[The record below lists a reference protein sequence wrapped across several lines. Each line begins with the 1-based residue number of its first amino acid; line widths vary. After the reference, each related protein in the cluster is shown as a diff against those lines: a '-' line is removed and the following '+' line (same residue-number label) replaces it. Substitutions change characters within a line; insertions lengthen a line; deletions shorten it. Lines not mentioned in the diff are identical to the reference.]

1 MKYIYIIITIILLF
15 SCKENKVKN
24 KTIDSLKKQYYLTG
38 NKLNINPDKL
48 NSTGKLILFEK
59 ENCIIKENNRGEYM
73 LEKIYYKKDSL
84 EYLAKIGNG
93 PNEYLQARLIGKTEE
108 HTYDIIDIKTN
119 KVITYNLSDSIIK
132 SIKLEKFTLDAISTK
147 DGYIGTGCFEEVD
160 KNEHSR
166 FSIFNS
172 SGEFVKSFGKFPDDG
187 NNSPKSSKL
196 LAYQGRYTYNSL
208 FNRFAYI
215 SRAGIIFEIYQLDK
229 ENPTL
234 LKYYHEISPSYL
246 NNNRGNKIQATHKK
260 DQFFGYTDI
269 YSTNKYIYALFSG
282 KKPNEHKKEGIEGAE
297 KSKEIHVFNWNGEKI
312 CSYNTDIEL
321 LNIAV
326 SSNEK
331 KLIAI
336 AWDNDYILYSFNLPE
351 N

>member
-1 MKYIYIIITIILLF
+1 MTIILLF
-15 SCKENKVKN
+15 SCKENKIKN
-24 KTIDSLKKQYYLTG
+24 KTIDSLKKQYHLTG

-48 NSTGKLILFEK
+48 NSTGKLILVEK
-59 ENCIIKENNRGEYM
+59 ENCIVKENNRGEYM
-73 LEKIYYKKDSL
+73 LEKIYYEKDSL

-108 HTYDIIDIKTN
+108 QTYDIIDIKTN

-132 SIKLEKFTLDAISTK
+132 FIKLEKFTLDAIRTK
-147 DGYIGTGCFEEVD
+147 DGYIATGCFEDVD

-166 FSIFNS
+166 FSTFNS
-172 SGEFVKSFGKFPDDG
+172 SGEFVKSFGEFPDDG
-187 NNSPKSSKL
+187 IDSPKSSKL

-234 LKYYHEISPSYL
+234 LKYYHEIFPSYF
-246 NNNRGNKIQATHKK
+246 NNSRGNKIQATHKE
-260 DQFFGYTDI
+260 DQIFGYTDI
-269 YSTNKYIYALFSG
+269 CSTDKCIYALYSG
-282 KKPNEHKKEGIEGAE
+282 KKTHEYKKESIEAAE
-297 KSKEIHVFNWNGEKI
+297 RSKEIHVFNWDGEKI
-312 CSYNTDIEL
+312 CSYNTDVEL

-326 SSNEK
+326 SSNDEK
-331 KLIAI
+331 IIAT
-336 AWDNDYILYSFNLPE
+336 AWEDDYILYSFELSN